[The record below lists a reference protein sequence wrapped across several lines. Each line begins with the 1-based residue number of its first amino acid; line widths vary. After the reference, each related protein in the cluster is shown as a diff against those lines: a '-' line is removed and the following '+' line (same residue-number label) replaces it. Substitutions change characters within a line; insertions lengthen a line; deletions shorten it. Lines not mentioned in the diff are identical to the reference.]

1 MACPSLTRE
10 RSFGAPLSLLCATMP
25 PRFAPPHRS
34 TCSLW
39 RRSVTSLSY
48 VPLYQWID
56 GNKLSGDGRET
67 SDVLN
72 PFDGTVL
79 GSMPHAT
86 EADLQAALE
95 SSQRAF
101 KQWRKVPAWERS
113 AIILKATNLIRER
126 LEQFATILTLE
137 VGKPLAEARME
148 LNLTVESMVWAGE
161 EAKRIYGRTVES
173 RLPHGRAIIS
183 REPIGPVAAFAP
195 WNVPALLTGRK
206 IAAALAAGCSM
217 IIKPSEE
224 TPATCLMIAEAF
236 ADAGLPAGVLNVV
249 LGEPSMISKTLISSP
264 IIRKVSFTGP
274 TPVGKQLAALA
285 AQQVTP
291 VTMELGGH
299 APVIVCD
306 DANIDA
312 VLAFSVPNKYFNAGA
327 SCIAPTRFYVQDGV
341 YDAFVEKFTAAASAI
356 KVGNGLDPE
365 TRMGPLANGRRL
377 QAMERLIADA
387 VSHGGTITTGGK
399 RIGDQGFLYEPT
411 VLVNVPESAQIMN
424 DEPFGPVAI
433 ISRFTNVEEAI
444 EKANRLPFG
453 LAAYAFTSTTARAN
467 LLADCLESGMVGIN
481 TYYFGMPE
489 APFGGVKQSGYGS
502 ENGTEGIDAYL
513 VTKFANYA

>member
-1 MACPSLTRE
+1 MTFPA
-10 RSFGAPLSLLCATMP
+10 
-25 PRFAPPHRS
+25 
-34 TCSLW
+34 
-39 RRSVTSLSY
+39 Y

-56 GNKLSGDGRET
+56 GHRLSGEGRQT

-72 PFDGTVL
+72 PFDGAVL
-79 GSMPHAT
+79 GAMPHAT
-86 EADLQAALE
+86 AADLQAALE
-95 SSQRAF
+95 SSERAF
-101 KQWRKVPAWERS
+101 KVWRKVPAWERS
-113 AIILKATNLIRER
+113 AIIIRAAGLIRDR
-126 LEQFATILTLE
+126 IEQFATMLTLE

-148 LNLTVESMVWAGE
+148 MSLTIDSMVWAGE

-224 TPATCLMIAEAF
+224 TPATCLLIAEAF

-249 LGEPSMISKTLISSP
+249 LGDPAMISHTLISSP

-285 AQQVTP
+285 TQNVTP

-306 DANIDA
+306 DADIDA
-312 VLAFSVPNKYFNAGA
+312 ALAFSVPNKFFNAGA
-327 SCIAPTRFYVQDGV
+327 SCIAPTRFYVQDAV
-341 YDAFVEKFTAAASAI
+341 YDAFVEKFTAAARAI
-356 KVGNGLDPE
+356 KVGNGLE
-365 TRMGPLANGRRL
+365 SQTNMGPLANPRRL
-377 QAMERLIADA
+377 AAMESLIADA
-387 VSHGGTITTGGK
+387 VAQGGKITTGGQ
-399 RIGDQGFLYEPT
+399 RIGGEGFLYEPT
-411 VLVNVPESAQIMN
+411 VLVDVPESARIMN

-433 ISRFTNVEEAI
+433 ISRFTEVEEAI

-453 LAAYAFTSTTARAN
+453 LAAYAFTATTARAN
-467 LLADCLESGMVGIN
+467 LLADSLESGMVGIN

-513 VTKFANYA
+513 VTKFANYG

>member
-1 MACPSLTRE
+1 MHSPNYMS
-10 RSFGAPLSLLCATMP
+10 
-25 PRFAPPHRS
+25 
-34 TCSLW
+34 
-39 RRSVTSLSY
+39 
-48 VPLYQWID
+48 LYQWID
-56 GNKLSGDGRET
+56 GKKLSGDGRAT
-67 SDVLN
+67 SQVLN

-79 GSMPHAT
+79 AEMPHAT
-86 EADLQAALE
+86 AADLAEALK
-95 SSQRAF
+95 SSERAF
-101 KQWRKVPAWERS
+101 KLWRLVPAWERS
-113 AIILKATNLIRER
+113 AIILKATDLIRER
-126 LEQFATILTLE
+126 LERFALMLTLE

-148 LNLTVESMVWAGE
+148 MGLTIESMQWAGE
-161 EAKRIYGRTVES
+161 EAKRIYGRTVAS

-224 TPATCLMIAEAF
+224 TPATCLLIAEAF

-249 LGEPSMISKTLISSP
+249 LGDPAEISHTLISSP
-264 IIRKVSFTGP
+264 IIKKVSFTGP

-306 DANIDA
+306 DAHIDT
-312 VLAFSVPNKYFNAGA
+312 VVAFSVPNKYFNAGA
-327 SCIAPTRFYVQDGV
+327 SCIAPTRFYVQDAV
-341 YDAFVEKFTAAASAI
+341 YDEFVAKFSAAAGDI
-356 KVGNGLDPE
+356 KVGSGLDPE
-365 TRMGPLANGRRL
+365 TRMGPLANARRL
-377 QAMERLIADA
+377 SAMERLIADA
-387 VSHGGTITTGGK
+387 LAHGGKLTAGGK
-399 RIGDQGFLYEPT
+399 RIGNQGFLFEPT
-411 VLVNVPESAQIMN
+411 VLVDVPETAQIMN

-433 ISRFTNVEEAI
+433 ISRFSQVEDAI

-453 LAAYAFTSTTARAN
+453 LAAYAFTTSTARAA
-467 LLADCLESGMVGIN
+467 LLSDTLESGMVGIN

-513 VTKFANYA
+513 VTKFTNQA

>member
-1 MACPSLTRE
+1 M
-10 RSFGAPLSLLCATMP
+10 PL
-25 PRFAPPHRS
+25 RH
-34 TCSLW
+34 
-39 RRSVTSLSY
+39 Y

-56 GNKLSGDGRET
+56 GARLSGDGRQT
-67 SDVLN
+67 SSVTN
-72 PFDGTVL
+72 PFDGSIL
-79 GSMPHAT
+79 AEMPHAT
-86 EADLQAALE
+86 DADLAAALE

-101 KQWRKVPAWERS
+101 KQWRKVPAWERA
-113 AIILKATNLIRER
+113 AIILRAAELIRVRIER
-126 LEQFATILTLE
+126 FAEILTLE

-148 LNLTVESMVWAGE
+148 MGLTIESIVWAGE

-195 WNVPALLTGRK
+195 WNAPALLTGRK

-224 TPATCLMIAEAF
+224 TPGSGLMIAEAF

-249 LGEPSMISKTLISSP
+249 LGDPAHISATLIASP

-274 TPVGKQLAALA
+274 TPVGQQLAALA
-285 AQQVTP
+285 ARQVTA

-306 DANIDA
+306 DADIDMA
-312 VLAFSVPNKYFNAGA
+312 VESSVANKFFMAGA
-327 SCIAPTRFYVQDGV
+327 SCISPTRFYIQDAV
-341 YDAFVEKFTAAASAI
+341 YDAFVEKFTVAASAI
-356 KVGNGLDPE
+356 KVGDGFDAE
-365 TRMGPLANGRRL
+365 TVMGPLANDRRL
-377 QAMERLIADA
+377 AAMERLIADA
-387 VSHGGTITTGGK
+387 VEHGGTITTGGK
-399 RIGDQGFLYEPT
+399 RIGNTGLLFEPT
-411 VLVNVPESAQIMN
+411 VLTGVPDTAQIMN

-433 ISRFTNVEEAI
+433 LSCFSDIDDAI
-444 EKANRLPFG
+444 AKANRLPFG
-453 LAAYAFTSTTARAN
+453 LAAYAFTTNTQQAQRLSGE
-467 LLADCLESGMVGIN
+467 LESGMIGIN

-513 VTKFANYA
+513 VTKFTNQA

>member
-1 MACPSLTRE
+1 VS
-10 RSFGAPLSLLCATMP
+10 SD
-25 PRFAPPHRS
+25 
-34 TCSLW
+34 
-39 RRSVTSLSY
+39 Y
-48 VPLYQWID
+48 IPLYQWID
-56 GNKLSGDGRET
+56 GQKLSGEGRET
-67 SDVLN
+67 SNVLN
-72 PFDGTVL
+72 PFDGSVL
-79 GSMPHAT
+79 GAMPHASA
-86 EADLQAALE
+86 ADLQAALE
-95 SSQRAF
+95 SSERAF
-101 KQWRKVPAWERS
+101 KVWRAVPAWER
-113 AIILKATNLIRER
+113 AGIILKATELLRER
-126 LEQFATILTLE
+126 VDQLALMLTLE
-137 VGKPLAEARME
+137 VGKPLAESRME
-148 LNLTVESMVWAGE
+148 LGLTFDSMVWAGE
-161 EAKRIYGRTVES
+161 EAKRIYGRTVEP

-224 TPATCLMIAEAF
+224 TPATCLLIAQAF

-249 LGEPSMISKTLISSP
+249 LGDPSFISHTLISSP

-285 AQQVTP
+285 AQNVTP

-306 DANIDA
+306 DADIDTVIA
-312 VLAFSVPNKYFNAGA
+312 YSVPNKFFNAGA
-327 SCIAPTRFYVQDGV
+327 SCIAPTRFYVQDAV

-356 KVGNGLDPE
+356 KVGSGLDPD
-365 TRMGPLANGRRL
+365 TNMGPLANERRL
-377 QAMERLIADA
+377 IAMERLIADA
-387 VSHGGTITTGGK
+387 VAHGGKITTGGK
-399 RIGDQGFLYEPT
+399 RIGDQGFLWEPT
-411 VLVNVPESAQIMN
+411 VLVDVPESAAIMN

-433 ISRFTNVEEAI
+433 ISRFTTVEEAI
-444 EKANRLPFG
+444 EKGNRLPFG
-453 LAAYAFTSTTARAN
+453 LAAYAFTASLARAS
-467 LLADCLESGMVGIN
+467 LLADSLESGMLGIN

-513 VTKFANYA
+513 VTKFTNYA

>member
-1 MACPSLTRE
+1 MS
-10 RSFGAPLSLLCATMP
+10 SD
-25 PRFAPPHRS
+25 
-34 TCSLW
+34 
-39 RRSVTSLSY
+39 Y
-48 VPLYQWID
+48 IPLYQWID
-56 GNKLSGDGRET
+56 GQKLSGEGRET
-67 SDVLN
+67 SNVLN
-72 PFDGTVL
+72 PFDGSVL
-79 GSMPHAT
+79 GAMPHASA
-86 EADLQAALE
+86 ADLQAALE
-95 SSQRAF
+95 SSERAF
-101 KQWRKVPAWERS
+101 KVWRAVPAWER
-113 AIILKATNLIRER
+113 AGIILKATELLRER
-126 LEQFATILTLE
+126 VDQLALMLTLE
-137 VGKPLAEARME
+137 VGKPLAESRME
-148 LNLTVESMVWAGE
+148 LGLTFDSMVWAGE
-161 EAKRIYGRTVES
+161 EAKRIYGRTVEP

-224 TPATCLMIAEAF
+224 TPATCLLIAQAF

-249 LGEPSMISKTLISSP
+249 LGDPSFISHTLISSP

-285 AQQVTP
+285 AQNVTP

-306 DANIDA
+306 DADIDTVIA
-312 VLAFSVPNKYFNAGA
+312 YSVPNKFFNAGA
-327 SCIAPTRFYVQDGV
+327 SCIAPTRFYVQDAV

-356 KVGNGLDPE
+356 KVGSGLDPD
-365 TRMGPLANGRRL
+365 TNMGPLANERRL
-377 QAMERLIADA
+377 IAMERLIADA
-387 VSHGGTITTGGK
+387 VAHGGKITTGGK
-399 RIGDQGFLYEPT
+399 RIGDQGFLWEPT
-411 VLVNVPESAQIMN
+411 VLVDVPESAAIMN

-433 ISRFTNVEEAI
+433 ISRFTTVEEAI
-444 EKANRLPFG
+444 EKGNRLPFG
-453 LAAYAFTSTTARAN
+453 LAAYAFTASLARAS
-467 LLADCLESGMVGIN
+467 LLADSLESGMLGIN

-513 VTKFANYA
+513 VTKFTNYA

>member
-1 MACPSLTRE
+1 M
-10 RSFGAPLSLLCATMP
+10 SF
-25 PRFAPPHRS
+25 
-34 TCSLW
+34 
-39 RRSVTSLSY
+39 SY
-48 VPLYQWID
+48 IPLYQWID
-56 GNKLSGDGRET
+56 GQKLSGDGRAT
-67 SDVLN
+67 SDILN
-72 PFDGTVL
+72 PFDGSVL
-79 GSMPHAT
+79 GAMPHAT
-86 EADLQAALE
+86 AADLQAALE

-101 KQWRKVPAWERS
+101 RQWRKVPAWERS
-113 AIILKATNLIRER
+113 EIILKATALIKER
-126 LEQFATILTLE
+126 IEQFGMMLTLE
-137 VGKPLAEARME
+137 VGKPLVEARME
-148 LNLTVESMVWAGE
+148 MGLTVQSMVWAGE

-173 RLPHGRAIIS
+173 RLPNGRAIIA
-183 REPIGPVAAFAP
+183 REPVGPVAAFAP

-249 LGEPSMISKTLISSP
+249 LGDPAVISTTLIASP

-274 TPVGKQLAALA
+274 EAIGKQLAALA
-285 AQQVTP
+285 AQNVTP

-306 DANIDA
+306 DADIDT
-312 VLAFSVPNKYFNAGA
+312 VVAFSVPNKYFNAGA
-327 SCIAPTRFYVQDGV
+327 SCIGPTRFYVQDAV
-341 YDAFVEKFTAAASAI
+341 YDAFVEKFTAAAGAI
-356 KVGNGLDPE
+356 KVGSGLDPE
-365 TRMGPLANGRRL
+365 TNMGPLANERRL
-377 QAMERLIADA
+377 HAMERLIGDA
-387 VSHGGTITTGGK
+387 VANGGKITTGGK
-399 RIGDQGFLYEPT
+399 RIGIEGFLWEPT
-411 VLVNVPESAQIMN
+411 VLVDVPETAQIMN

-433 ISRFTNVEEAI
+433 LSRFSTIEEAI

-453 LAAYAFTSTTARAN
+453 LASYAFTASLSRAN
-467 LLADCLESGMVGIN
+467 QLADSLESGMVGIN

-513 VTKFANYA
+513 VTKFANFG